1 MSAFIGDSYFLSIG
15 RNYERPLHALEM
27 LRPDKSKSFFDRVL
41 DAAHEKLG
49 GKVTQVRIANL
60 IGVKQP
66 SVYEWRTGAP
76 KIENGVEIANK
87 LDVCVQWLYT
97 GDGPR
102 HPWDTIAPEDPRLRE
117 LLALWNQ
124 LEDPERKA
132 LLGVARHLKQEA
144 EESQPDGAA
153 FKESKNKKGRSH
165 AERPPQPPGVDKSRR
180 KRAA

>member
-1 MSAFIGDSYFLSIG
+1 M
-15 RNYERPLHALEM
+15 HAPEM
-27 LRPDKSKSFFDRVL
+27 LRPDKTKSFFDRVL

-87 LDVCVQWLYT
+87 LGVCVQWLYT

-102 HPWDTIAPEDPRLRE
+102 HPWDTIAPEDLRLRE
-117 LLALWNQ
+117 LLTLWNR
-124 LEDPERKA
+124 LEDPDRKA
-132 LLGVARHLKQEA
+132 LLGVAKHLKQET
-144 EESQPDGAA
+144 EGTNQPDSAA
-153 FKESKNKKGRSH
+153 FKEPKNKHGGTH
-165 AERPPQPPGVDKSRR
+165 AERLPKPPGVDKSRR
-180 KRAA
+180 KHAA